1 MITTRKMITVSACVV
16 LGLYLVPQR
25 AYPRVVTNVN
35 PDISAEQMKAFVIE
49 DFEDPSKAEPSDG
62 SGDGWRLTA
71 TPPVLKDP
79 NKKDK
84 NPVPI
89 LEQKIIPGRPS
100 DMRPDEWSH
109 NKLGIKNNEMDRVQ
123 KIYGLHFKFR
133 YPGYNSVHI
142 EPPVNP
148 QLTPADEQGKKV
160 RGIILP
166 GRSKGVSMW
175 VHSRG
180 HPYHLECWI
189 EDYQNRV
196 YILKMGKTDF
206 VGWRPMKAYIPISIP
221 QEVDTFPQTK
231 FIKIVRFVLRAD
243 PNASVKDEVYMFF
256 DQLKVLT
263 DDFEVN
269 FDGQELDK
277 LFKGESGKSQTQTK

>member
-1 MITTRKMITVSACVV
+1 MITTRRIILMIACVA
-16 LGLYLVPQR
+16 LGLYLIPKQG
-25 AYPRVVTNVN
+25 YPRVVTNVN
-35 PDISAEQMKAFVIE
+35 PDISSEQLKAFVVE
-49 DFEDPSKAEPSDG
+49 DFEDSSKVEG
-62 SGDGWRLTA
+62 EDGWRLTA
-71 TPPVLKDP
+71 TPPVLKDQ

-109 NKLGIKNNEMDRVQ
+109 NKLGIKNNEVDKVQ
-123 KIYGLHFKFR
+123 KIYGLRFKFR
-133 YPGYNSVHI
+133 YPGYNSVHL

-148 QLTPADEQGKKV
+148 QLTPPDQPGKKI

-166 GRSKGVSMW
+166 GKAKGVSLW

-189 EDYQNRV
+189 EDYEHRV

-206 VGWRPMKAYIPISIP
+206 VGWRPMKANIPISIP

-231 FIKIVRFVLRAD
+231 FVKIVRFVLRAD
-243 PNASVKDEVYMFF
+243 PNASVDDEVYMFF

-263 DDFEVN
+263 NDFEVN

-277 LFKGESGKSQTQTK
+277 LFKGESSGKSSQQVK

>member
-1 MITTRKMITVSACVV
+1 MITTRNFFIVPVIVAAMAVW
-16 LGLYLVPQR
+16 LGMRVN
-25 AYPRVVTNVN
+25 AHSEVVTNVN
-35 PDISAEQMKAFVIE
+35 PDISADQIKAFVVE
-49 DFEDPSKAEPSDG
+49 DFEDAGKIGNE
-62 SGDGWRLTA
+62 DGWRLTT
-71 TPPVLKDP
+71 TPQRLKDE

-89 LEQKIIPGRPS
+89 LEQKIIQGRPA
-100 DMRPDEWSH
+100 DMRPDEWSQ
-109 NKLGIKNNEMDRVQ
+109 NKLGIKNNELDKV
-123 KIYGLHFKFR
+123 KSVYGVHFKFR

-148 QLTPADEQGKKV
+148 DLTPEGENRKV

-166 GRSKGVSMW
+166 GRAKGVSLW

-180 HPYHLECWI
+180 HPYALECWV

-196 YILKMGKTDF
+196 HILKMGKTNF
-206 VGWRPMKAYIPISIP
+206 VGWRPMKAYIPITIP
-221 QEVDTFPQTK
+221 QAVDTFPQTK
-231 FIKIVRFVLRAD
+231 FIKVVRLVLRAD
-243 PNASVKDEVYMFF
+243 PMATAQDSVYMFF

-269 FDGQELDK
+269 FDGLELDK
-277 LFKGESGKSQTQTK
+277 AFKGESGKSSNK